1 MVLGNVAV
9 EGIGSGLREHLN
21 GCAAEPA
28 LLGGEIGGVDLDRL
42 NHIRRWIEVR
52 LAASGGVLHAGSIHL
67 ECIDVVR
74 LSAGAYPISRLG
86 CVVIESGGAVSGKA
100 RRHGDPSGG

>member
-1 MVLGNVAV
+1 MIVGMVLGNVAV
-9 EGIGSGLREHLN
+9 EGIGSGLREYLY
-21 GCAAEPA
+21 GRAAEPA

-67 ECIDVVR
+67 KRVDIVR
-74 LSAGAYPISRLG
+74 LSARAYPLSGPPGL
-86 CVVIESGGAVSGKA
+86 VIQGSGAA
-100 RRHGDPSGG
+100 

>member
-9 EGIGSGLREHLN
+9 EGIGSGLREYLN

-28 LLGGEIGGVDLDRL
+28 LLGGEIRGVDLDRL

-67 ECIDVVR
+67 ERVDIVR
-74 LSAGAYPISRLG
+74 LSARAYPISRFG
-86 CVVIESGGAVSGKA
+86 CVVIKSGGAGSGQA
-100 RRHGDPSGG
+100 RHHGD